1 MHIPG
6 DTIVSVPA
14 HTIQRDPRYWDQPR
28 EFVPERWG
36 NNNSSNNGDEGG
48 GGGLTPERAPFI
60 AFTRGEFACPGKNLA
75 LMEMRMVIS
84 RVALRYRRLAFAV
97 PEDVVRFDEGA
108 MDTFTM
114 SLPPLPL
121 VLTRR

>member
-14 HTIQRDPRYWDQPR
+14 HAIHRDPRYWGDRPG

-36 NNNSSNNGDEGG
+36 QGEGE
-48 GGGLTPERAPFI
+48 GGLTPERTPFI
-60 AFTRGEFACPGKNLA
+60 PFTRGDFVCPGKNLA
-75 LMEMRMVIS
+75 MMEMRMTLA
-84 RVALRYRRLAFAV
+84 RVAMRFRRLEFAV
-97 PEDVVRFDEGA
+97 PEDAVRFDEGA
-108 MDTFTM
+108 LDTFTM
-114 SLPPLPL
+114 SLPPLEL